1 MCVRASECVCVLECV
16 CVWVSVC
23 ACEWVCVRASEC
35 VSEWVSV
42 CACEWMCVWVNV
54 CACEWVSGCVWER
67 GFIYVFIFHLPIPFI
82 NFFYYIITFLFRIW
96 QDISRNERH
105 RTKKISSTNKN
116 GWIRQKAEY
125 IFFCN
130 YCLYNGTGY
139 VPGEIFFIN
148 VQYRWEINNFDVM
161 RSTPLL
167 FHTLPSSLLTLS
179 YLKFICTN

>member
-1 MCVRASECVCVLECV
+1 MNLMILGLSMHVVCVCVY
-16 CVWVSVC
+16 
-23 ACEWVCVRASEC
+23 VR
-35 VSEWVSV
+35 VF
-42 CACEWMCVWVNV
+42 
-54 CACEWVSGCVWER
+54 ER
-67 GFIYVFIFHLPIPFI
+67 EELFIWLLVHRFIDLSYSYTNLLIYLPYYLFI
-82 NFFYYIITFLFRIW
+82 IRIW

-161 RSTPLL
+161 RSPPLL